1 VVAVKRDLMFL
12 GFISIVSIVLLIVYP
27 EKREVVV
34 SVSKDFFLEILFIL
48 PAVMV
53 LMGLFAVFVRK
64 DLVVSL
70 LGKESGLKGVLIAVI
85 MGALPTG
92 PLYVAF
98 PIASTLLKRGARILN
113 IVVFLTA
120 WSCIKIPQEIV
131 EIEFLGFRFM
141 LTRLFLTILFAILMG
156 FVIERILVRWS
167 REG

>member
-1 VVAVKRDLMFL
+1 MVAVKRDLMFL

>member
-1 VVAVKRDLMFL
+1 MFL